1 MANAAKI
8 SIAIE
13 AQTATLQK
21 GFNEAKTAIKQ
32 LDAGMSSHVAMGMAK
47 FQAGMFAVQ
56 GAVGAVTGA
65 LSSMKQ
71 TMDEVDA
78 MAKWAGRLGMSADAL
93 TALGF
98 AAEQAGSSQEGM
110 NNALEKLQKL
120 LGEAAAGSE
129 SAQKT
134 FSDLGLSIQQMLS
147 LSPDEQ
153 FALIAGQIGNVGTQ
167 AQRTKIAM
175 DLFGKSGAQLNNLLS
190 EGTEGLRKYGE
201 QAKKLGL
208 LLGDAR
214 GGVEA
219 AGDAMNALNRS
230 WGAMKQRFAIGIADP
245 LSAVMG
251 GAAELMGK
259 IQGFDYNTEYKIV
272 GSTKYLAKKA
282 AKEAAEAMEEA
293 MKKAV
298 VPAEKAAKIIKDAWK
313 DIPKPADYATPS
325 IGAVTKG
332 TAAGFS
338 ALQEAQRKAA
348 DDRRYQEKV
357 LVYLQRVEAAVK
369 ANKIQVATVNL

>member
-1 MANAAKI
+1 MATAAKI

-21 GFNEAKTAIKQ
+21 GFNEAKSAIKQ

-71 TMDEVDA
+71 SMDDVDA

-93 TALGF
+93 TVLGF

-120 LGEAAAGSE
+120 LGEAAAGSKQ
-129 SAQKT
+129 ARQT
-134 FSDLGLSIQQMLS
+134 FDDLHLSFQQLLHM
-147 LSPDEQ
+147 SPDEQ
-153 FALIAGQIGNVGTQ
+153 FAAIAGAMQNVGTN
-167 AQRTKIAM
+167 AERTKIAM
-175 DLFGKSGAQLNNLLS
+175 DLFGRSGAQLNNLLS

-201 QAKKLGL
+201 EAKKLGL

-245 LSAVMG
+245 LSAVVG
-251 GAAELMGK
+251 VAAEWMGW
-259 IQGFDYNTEYKIV
+259 IQGFNYSTEYKIV

-282 AKEAAEAMEEA
+282 AQEAEQQLKETQ
-293 MKKAV
+293 KT
-298 VPAEKAAKIIKDAWK
+298 AEKAVEKIKDTWK
-313 DIPKPADYATPS
+313 DIPKPQDYATPS
-325 IGAVTKG
+325 IGAVTMG

-338 ALQEAQRKAA
+338 AVQEALRKAA

-357 LVYLQRVEAAVK
+357 LVYLQRVEAAIK
-369 ANKIQVATVNL
+369 ANKIQVATVNIQ